1 MSLILTE
8 EQEMLQDAASG
19 FLTENAPVAAF
30 REIRDSKNPDGF
42 SRDLWKE
49 MAAMGWAGI
58 IVDEEFG
65 GSEFGYVG
73 AGVLAE
79 QMGRNLTASPFFS
92 TSVLGA
98 TAVQRYGTAEQKD
111 QHLGSI
117 CDGSS
122 LFALAVDEGP
132 RHRPEHIKFSAPQ
145 SGNGYILSGSKTF
158 VADGHV
164 ADKLIIA
171 ARTSGEA
178 NDPSGITLFL
188 VDADAVEIERTHTP
202 MIDSRNAANITIDGL
217 EVTGDDILGE
227 VGNGYEAL
235 EGILSAGRAVLGAE
249 MSGSSQQAFAITTDY
264 LKEREQFGQ
273 KIGSFQGLQHRAAH
287 LATEIEMTKSAV
299 LKSLQLLDDDFE
311 SASATCSMAKAKS
324 GMTAQLST
332 QEAIQMH
339 GGIGVTD
346 EYDVGLYFK
355 RVHVAQQMFGDAGF
369 HADRLAKRSGY

>member
-8 EQEMLQDAASG
+8 EQEMLQDAANG
-19 FLTENAPVAAF
+19 FLTENAPVTAF

-42 SRDLWKE
+42 CRDLWKE
-49 MAAMGWAGI
+49 MADMGWAGI

-98 TAVQRYGTAEQKD
+98 TAVQRYGTAKQKE

-117 CDGSS
+117 CDGST

-132 RHRPEHIKFSAPQ
+132 RHRPEHIEFAATPH
-145 SGNGYILSGSKTF
+145 GNGYKLSGAKTF

-188 VDADAVEIERTHTP
+188 VDADAEEIDRTHTP
-202 MIDSRNAANITIDGL
+202 MIDSRSAANIKVDGL

-227 VGNGYEAL
+227 VDKGYEAL

>member
-8 EQEMLQDAASG
+8 EQEMLQDAANG

-30 REIRDSKNPDGF
+30 REVRDSKNPDGF
-42 SRDLWKE
+42 CRDLWKE
-49 MAAMGWAGI
+49 MADMGWAGI

-98 TAVQRYGTAEQKD
+98 TAVQRYGTAKQKE

-117 CDGSS
+117 CDGST

-132 RHRPEHIKFSAPQ
+132 RHHPEHIEFAATPH
-145 SGNGYILSGSKTF
+145 GNGYKLSGAKTF

-188 VDADAVEIERTHTP
+188 VDADAEEIDRTHTP
-202 MIDSRNAANITIDGL
+202 MIDSRNAANIKVDGL

-227 VGNGYEAL
+227 VDKGYEAL

>member
-8 EQEMLQDAASG
+8 EQEMLQDAANG

-42 SRDLWKE
+42 CRNLWKE
-49 MAAMGWAGI
+49 MADMGWAGI
-58 IVDEEFG
+58 IVDEQFG

-98 TAVQRYGTAEQKD
+98 TAVQRYGTATQKERY
-111 QHLGSI
+111 LGSI
-117 CDGSS
+117 CDGST

-132 RHRPEHIKFSAPQ
+132 RHRPEHIEFAATPH
-145 SGNGYILSGSKTF
+145 GNGYKLSGAKTF

-164 ADKLIIA
+164 ADKLIIV
-171 ARTSGEA
+171 ARTSGET

-188 VDADAVEIERTHTP
+188 VDAGAAAIERTHTP
-202 MIDSRNAANITIDGL
+202 MVDSRNAANIKVDGL

-227 VGNGYEAL
+227 VDGGYEAL

-249 MSGSSQQAFAITTDY
+249 MSGSSQQAFVITTGY

>member
-19 FLTENAPVAAF
+19 FLAENAPVSAF

-42 SRDLWKE
+42 SRELWTE
-49 MAAMGWAGI
+49 MAQMGWAGI
-58 IVDEEFG
+58 VIDEEFG

-79 QMGRNLTASPFFS
+79 QMGRSLTASPFFS

-98 TAVQRYGTAEQKD
+98 TALQRYGTAEQKEA
-111 QHLGSI
+111 HLGSI
-117 CDGSS
+117 CDGST

-132 RHRPEHIKFSAPQ
+132 RHNPNQIEFAANP
-145 SGNGYILSGSKTF
+145 SGNGYVLSGAKTF

-171 ARTSGEA
+171 ARTSGETGDE
-178 NDPSGITLFL
+178 NGITLFL
-188 VDADAVEIERTHTP
+188 VDAKAGEITREHTP
-202 MIDSRNAANITIDGL
+202 MVDSRNAANITVDGL

-227 VGNGYEAL
+227 LDDGFAAL
-235 EGILSAGRAVLGAE
+235 EGILAAGRAVLSAE
-249 MSGSSQQAFAITTDY
+249 MSGSSQQSFATTVEY

-299 LKSLQLLDDDFE
+299 LKSLQTLDDDFDG
-311 SASATCSMAKAKS
+311 AGAICSMAKAKS
-324 GMTAQLST
+324 GLTAQLAT
-332 QEAIQMH
+332 KEAIQMH

-346 EYDVGLYFK
+346 EFDVGLYFK
-355 RVHVAQQMFGDAGF
+355 RVHIAQQMFGDAGF

>member
-8 EQEMLQDAASG
+8 EQEMLQDAANG
-19 FLTENAPVAAF
+19 FLAENAPVAAF
-30 REIRDSKNPDGF
+30 REVRDSKNPDGF
-42 SRDLWKE
+42 CRDLWKE
-49 MAAMGWAGI
+49 MADMGWAGI
-58 IVDEEFG
+58 IVEEEFG

-98 TAVQRYGTAEQKD
+98 TAVQRYGTAKQKE

-117 CDGSS
+117 CDGST

-132 RHRPEHIKFSAPQ
+132 RHRPQHIEFAATPH
-145 SGNGYILSGSKTF
+145 GNGYKLSGAKTF

-178 NDPSGITLFL
+178 DDPSGITLFL
-188 VDADAVEIERTHTP
+188 VDANAEAIECTHTP
-202 MIDSRNAANITIDGL
+202 MIDSRNAANIRVDGL

-227 VGNGYEAL
+227 VDGGYEAL

-249 MSGSSQQAFAITTDY
+249 MSGSSQQAFSITTDY

-311 SASATCSMAKAKS
+311 SASAICSMAKAKS

>member
-8 EQEMLQDAASG
+8 EQEMLQDAANG
-19 FLTENAPVAAF
+19 FLAENAPVAAF
-30 REIRDSKNPDGF
+30 REVRDSKNPDGF
-42 SRDLWKE
+42 CRDLWKE
-49 MAAMGWAGI
+49 MANMGWAGI
-58 IVDEEFG
+58 IVEEEFG

-98 TAVQRYGTAEQKD
+98 TAVQRYGTAKQKE

-117 CDGSS
+117 CDGST

-132 RHRPEHIKFSAPQ
+132 RHRPEHIEFAATPH
-145 SGNGYILSGSKTF
+145 GNGYKLSGAKTF

-171 ARTSGEA
+171 ARTSGDA

-188 VDADAVEIERTHTP
+188 VDANAAEIERTHTP
-202 MIDSRNAANITIDGL
+202 MIDSRSAANIKVDGL

-227 VGNGYEAL
+227 VDGGYEAL

-249 MSGSSQQAFAITTDY
+249 MSGSSQQAFSITTDY

>member
-8 EQEMLQDAASG
+8 EQEMLQDAANG
-19 FLTENAPVAAF
+19 FLTENAPVAAL
-30 REIRDSKNPDGF
+30 RKIRDSKNPDGF
-42 SRDLWKE
+42 CRKLWKE
-49 MAAMGWAGI
+49 MADMGWAGI
-58 IVDEEFG
+58 IVDEKFG

-98 TAVQRYGTAEQKD
+98 TAIQHYGTDKQKD
-111 QHLGSI
+111 AHLGAI
-117 CDGSS
+117 CDGST

-132 RHRPEHIKFSAPQ
+132 RHRPEHIEFAATPH
-145 SGNGYILSGSKTF
+145 GNGYKLSGAKTF

-188 VDADAVEIERTHTP
+188 VDADAAAIERTHTP
-202 MIDSRNAANITIDGL
+202 MIDSRNAANIKVDGL

-227 VGNGYEAL
+227 VDGGYEAL

-299 LKSLQLLDDDFE
+299 LKSLQLLDDDFD

>member
-1 MSLILTE
+1 MALILTE

-19 FLTENAPVAAF
+19 FLTENAPVAAL
-30 REIRDSKNPDGF
+30 RDLRDTKNPDGF
-42 SRDLWKE
+42 SRSLWQE

-65 GSEFGYVG
+65 GSNFGYVG

-79 QMGRNLTASPFFS
+79 QMGRHLTASPFFS

-98 TAVQRYGTAEQKD
+98 TAIQRFGSAKQKEQY
-111 QHLGSI
+111 LGSI
-117 CDGSS
+117 CDGST

-132 RHRPEHIKFSAPQ
+132 HHRPDHIDFCAKPH
-145 SGNGYILSGSKTF
+145 GNGYILSGSKTF
-158 VADGHV
+158 VADGNV

-178 NDPSGITLFL
+178 TDSSGITLFL
-188 VDADAVEIERTHTP
+188 VNGDAAGIERTHTP
-202 MIDSRNAANITIDGL
+202 MIDSRNAADIKVDGL
-217 EVTGDDILGE
+217 EVTGEDILGE
-227 VGNGYEAL
+227 IDGGNIAL
-235 EGILSAGRAVLGAE
+235 EGILSAGRAVLSAE
-249 MSGSSQQAFAITTDY
+249 MAGSSQQAFAITVDY

-311 SASATCSMAKAKS
+311 CASATCSMAKAKA
-324 GMTAQLST
+324 GDTAQLST
-332 QEAIQMH
+332 KEAIQMH

-355 RVHVAQQMFGDAGF
+355 RVHVVQQMFGDAGF
-369 HADRLAKRSGY
+369 HADRLARRSGY

>member
-19 FLTENAPVAAF
+19 FLTENAPVASF

-49 MAAMGWAGI
+49 MAEMGWAGI

-79 QMGRNLTASPFFS
+79 QMGKNLTSSPFFS

-98 TAVQRYGTAEQKD
+98 TAVQRYGTAKQKD

-132 RHRPEHIKFSAPQ
+132 RHRPEHIEFAATPH
-145 SGNGYILSGSKTF
+145 GNGYILSGAKTF

-188 VDADAVEIERTHTP
+188 VDAHAAAIERTHTP
-202 MIDSRNAANITIDGL
+202 MIDSRNAANIKVDGL

-227 VGNGYEAL
+227 VDGGYEAL

>member
-19 FLTENAPVAAF
+19 FLAENAPVASF
-30 REIRDSKNPDGF
+30 REIRDNKNPDGF
-42 SRDLWKE
+42 CRDLWKE

-58 IVDEEFG
+58 IVEEEFG

-98 TAVQRYGTAEQKD
+98 TAVQHYGTAKQKD

-117 CDGSS
+117 CDGST

-132 RHRPEHIKFSAPQ
+132 RHRPEHIEFAATPH
-145 SGNGYILSGSKTF
+145 GNGYKLSGAKTF

-164 ADKLIIA
+164 ADKLIVA

-178 NDPSGITLFL
+178 RDPSGITLFL
-188 VDADAVEIERTHTP
+188 VDADDAAIERTHTP
-202 MIDSRNAANITIDGL
+202 MIDNRNAANIKVDGL

-227 VGNGYEAL
+227 VDGGYEAL

-249 MSGSSQQAFAITTDY
+249 MSGSSQQAFDITIDY

-311 SASATCSMAKAKS
+311 SAFATCSMAKAKS

>member
-8 EQEMLQDAASG
+8 EQEMLQNAAAG
-19 FLTENAPVAAF
+19 FLLENAPVSAF
-30 REIRDSKNPDGF
+30 RKVRDSKTPDGF
-42 SRDLWKE
+42 CRELWAD
-49 MAAMGWAGI
+49 MAEMGWAGI
-58 IVDEEFG
+58 IVEEEFG

-79 QMGRNLTASPFFS
+79 QMGRHLTASPFFS

-98 TAVQRYGTAEQKD
+98 TAIQKYGTTEQKED
-111 QHLGSI
+111 NLGTI
-117 CDGSS
+117 CDGSR

-132 RHRPEHIKFSAPQ
+132 RHNPSHIEFTATN
-145 SGNGYILSGSKTF
+145 SGNGYVLSGSKTY

-171 ARTSGEA
+171 ARTSGDV
-178 NDPSGITLFL
+178 NDTAGITLFL
-188 VDADAVEIERTHTP
+188 VDANAAEISRQHTP
-202 MIDSRNAANITIDGL
+202 MIDSRNAANITIEGL
-217 EVTGDDILGE
+217 EVTSDDILGE
-227 VGNGYEAL
+227 VGGGFEAL
-235 EGILSAGRAVLGAE
+235 EGILQAGPTVLGAE
-249 MSGSSQQAFAITTDY
+249 ISGSAQQVFEITTDY
-264 LKEREQFGQ
+264 LKEREQFGR

-311 SASATCSMAKAKS
+311 SAGATCSMAKAKS
-324 GMTAQLST
+324 GMTGQLAT
-332 QEAIQMH
+332 KEAIQMH

-355 RVHVAQQMFGDAGF
+355 RVHMAQQMFGDAGF

>member
-8 EQEMLQDAASG
+8 EQEMLQDSANG
-19 FLTENAPVAAF
+19 FLAENAPVAAF
-30 REIRDSKNPDGF
+30 REIRDSHNPDGF
-42 SRDLWKE
+42 SRELWQE

-98 TAVQRYGTAEQKD
+98 TAVQRYGTAKQKD
-111 QHLGSI
+111 QHLGAI

-132 RHRPEHIKFSAPQ
+132 RHKPDHIELTATQ
-145 SGNGYILSGSKTF
+145 HGNGYILSGAKTF
-158 VADGHV
+158 VVDGHV

-188 VDADAVEIERTHTP
+188 VDADAAAIERTHTP
-202 MIDSRNAANITIDGL
+202 MIDSRNAANIKVDGL

-227 VGNGYEAL
+227 VDGGYAAL

-249 MSGSSQQAFAITTDY
+249 MSGSSQQAFAITTEY

>member
-8 EQEMLQDAASG
+8 EQEMLQDAANG

-30 REIRDSKNPDGF
+30 REVRDSKNPDGF
-42 SRDLWKE
+42 CRDLWKE
-49 MAAMGWAGI
+49 MADMGWAGI
-58 IVDEEFG
+58 IVGEEFG

-98 TAVQRYGTAEQKD
+98 TAVQRYGTAKQKD
-111 QHLGSI
+111 EHLGKI

-132 RHRPEHIKFSAPQ
+132 RHRPEHIEFSAPQ
-145 SGNGYILSGSKTF
+145 DGNGYILSGSKTF
-158 VADGHV
+158 VVDGHV

-188 VDADAVEIERTHTP
+188 VDADVDAIERTQTP
-202 MIDSRNAANITIDGL
+202 MIDSRNAANIKVDGL
-217 EVTGDDILGE
+217 AVTGDDILGE
-227 VGNGYEAL
+227 VDKGYEAL
-235 EGILSAGRAVLGAE
+235 EGILAAGRAVLGAE
-249 MSGSSQQAFAITTDY
+249 MSGSSQQAFSITTDY

>member
-8 EQEMLQDAASG
+8 EQEMLQDAANG
-19 FLTENAPVAAF
+19 FLTENAPVAEF
-30 REIRDSKNPDGF
+30 RKVRDSKNPDGF
-42 SRDLWKE
+42 SRDLWQE

-58 IVDEEFG
+58 IVDEQFG

-98 TAVQRYGTAEQKD
+98 TAIQRYGTAKQKGE
-111 QHLGSI
+111 HLGSI
-117 CDGSS
+117 CDGST

-132 RHRPEHIKFSAPQ
+132 RHRPEQIEFAATPH
-145 SGNGYILSGSKTF
+145 GNGYLLSGSKTF

-178 NDPSGITLFL
+178 NDPSGVTLFL
-188 VDADAVEIERTHTP
+188 VDADAAAIDRTHTP
-202 MIDSRNAANITIDGL
+202 MIDSRNAANIKVDGL

-227 VGNGYEAL
+227 LDGGFDAL

>member
-8 EQEMLQDAASG
+8 EQEMLQDSANG
-19 FLTENAPVAAF
+19 FLAENAPVAAF

-42 SRDLWKE
+42 SRDLWTE

-58 IVDEEFG
+58 IVDEQYG

-79 QMGRNLTASPFFS
+79 QMGRNLTASPFFA

-98 TAVQRYGTAEQKD
+98 TAVQRFGTAQQKED
-111 QHLGSI
+111 HLAAI
-117 CDGSS
+117 CEGSS

-132 RHRPEHIKFSAPQ
+132 RHRPDHIEFSAKPH
-145 SGNGYILSGSKTF
+145 GNGYILSGSKTF
-158 VADGHV
+158 VVDGHI

-171 ARTSGEA
+171 ARTSGET
-178 NDPSGITLFL
+178 NDTSGITLFL
-188 VDADAVEIERTHTP
+188 VDASAAAITRTHTP
-202 MIDSRNAANITIDGL
+202 MIDSRNAANIEVDGL
-217 EVTGDDILGE
+217 EVTGADILGE
-227 VGNGYEAL
+227 VDGGYAAL

-249 MSGSSQQAFAITTDY
+249 MSGSSQQAFEITTDY

-355 RVHVAQQMFGDAGF
+355 RVHIAQQMFGDAGF

>member
-8 EQEMLQDAASG
+8 EQEMLQDAANG

-30 REIRDSKNPDGF
+30 REVRDSKNPDGF
-42 SRDLWKE
+42 CRDLWKE
-49 MAAMGWAGI
+49 MADMGWAGI
-58 IVDEEFG
+58 IVEEEFG

-98 TAVQRYGTAEQKD
+98 TAVQRYGTTKQKEE
-111 QHLGSI
+111 HLGSI
-117 CDGSS
+117 CDGST

-132 RHRPEHIKFSAPQ
+132 RHRPEHVEFAATPH
-145 SGNGYILSGSKTF
+145 GNGYKLSGAKTF

-188 VDADAVEIERTHTP
+188 VDADAEEIDRTHTP
-202 MIDSRNAANITIDGL
+202 MIDSRNAANIKVDGL

-227 VGNGYEAL
+227 VDKGYEAL

>member
-8 EQEMLQDAASG
+8 EQEMLQDAANG

-30 REIRDSKNPDGF
+30 REVRDSKNPDGF
-42 SRDLWKE
+42 CRKLWKE
-49 MAAMGWAGI
+49 MADMGWAGI

-92 TSVLGA
+92 TSILGA
-98 TAVQRYGTAEQKD
+98 TALQRYGTAKQKD
-111 QHLGSI
+111 QYLRSI
-117 CDGSS
+117 CDGST
-122 LFALAVDEGP
+122 LFALGVDEGP
-132 RHRPEHIKFSAPQ
+132 RHRPEHIQFSAPQ
-145 SGNGYILSGSKTF
+145 NGNGYILSGSKTF

-171 ARTSGEA
+171 ARTSGEV
-178 NDPSGITLFL
+178 NDPSGVTLFL
-188 VDADAVEIERTHTP
+188 VDAHAPEIERTHTP
-202 MIDSRNAANITIDGL
+202 MIDSRNAANIQIDGL

-227 VGNGYEAL
+227 VGKGYEAL
-235 EGILSAGRAVLGAE
+235 EGILSAGRAVLSAE

>member
-8 EQEMLQDAASG
+8 EQEMLQDAANG

-30 REIRDSKNPDGF
+30 REVRDSKNPDGF
-42 SRDLWKE
+42 CRDLWKE
-49 MAAMGWAGI
+49 MADMGWAGI

-98 TAVQRYGTAEQKD
+98 TAVQRYGTAKQKE

-117 CDGSS
+117 CDGST

-132 RHRPEHIKFSAPQ
+132 RHRPEHVEFAATPH
-145 SGNGYILSGSKTF
+145 GNGYKLSGAKTF

-188 VDADAVEIERTHTP
+188 VDADAEEIDRAHTP
-202 MIDSRNAANITIDGL
+202 MIDSRNAANIKVDGL

-227 VGNGYEAL
+227 VDKGYEAL

>member
-8 EQEMLQDAASG
+8 EQEMLQNAAAG
-19 FLTENAPVAAF
+19 FLLENAPVSAF
-30 REIRDSKNPDGF
+30 RKVRDGKVPDGF
-42 SRDLWKE
+42 CRKLWSD

-58 IVDEEFG
+58 IVEEGFG

-79 QMGRNLTASPFFS
+79 QMGRHLTASPFFS

-98 TAVQRYGTAEQKD
+98 TAIQKYGTTEQKED
-111 QHLGSI
+111 NLGTI
-117 CDGSS
+117 CDGSR

-132 RHRPEHIKFSAPQ
+132 RHNPSHIEFTATN
-145 SGNGYILSGSKTF
+145 SGNGYVLSGSKTY

-171 ARTSGEA
+171 ARTSGDV
-178 NDPSGITLFL
+178 NDTAGITLFL
-188 VDADAVEIERTHTP
+188 VDANAAEISRQHTP
-202 MIDSRNAANITIDGL
+202 MIDSRNAANITIEGL

-227 VGNGYEAL
+227 VGGGFEAL
-235 EGILSAGRAVLGAE
+235 EGILQAGRAVLGAE
-249 MSGSSQQAFAITTDY
+249 ISGSAQQVFEITTDY
-264 LKEREQFGQ
+264 LKEREQFGR

-311 SASATCSMAKAKS
+311 SAGATCSMAKAKS
-324 GMTAQLST
+324 GMTGQLAT
-332 QEAIQMH
+332 KEAIQMH

-355 RVHVAQQMFGDAGF
+355 RVHMAQQMFGDAGF

>member
-8 EQEMLQDAASG
+8 EQEMLQDSAIG
-19 FLTENAPVAAF
+19 FLSENAPVAAF
-30 REIRDSKNPDGF
+30 RKLRDSKEPEGF
-42 SRDLWKE
+42 CPELWKE
-49 MAAMGWAGI
+49 MAEMGWAGI
-58 IVDEEFG
+58 IVDEQFG

-79 QMGRNLTASPFFS
+79 QMGRSLTASPFFS

-98 TAVQRYGTAEQKD
+98 TAIQRYGTDEQKEAN
-111 QHLGSI
+111 LGSI

-132 RHRPEHIKFSAPQ
+132 RHSPSHIEFTAKP
-145 SGNGYILSGSKTF
+145 SGNGYVLSGSKTF

-164 ADKLIIA
+164 ADKLIVA
-171 ARTSGEA
+171 ARTSGA
-178 NDPSGITLFL
+178 NGDETGITLFL
-188 VDADAVEIERTHTP
+188 VDAGADAISRNRTP
-202 MIDSRNAANITIDGL
+202 MVDNRNAANIVIDNL
-217 EVTGDDILGE
+217 EVTGADILGE
-227 VGNGYEAL
+227 LDGGFDAL
-235 EGILSAGRAVLGAE
+235 EGILAAGRAVLSAE
-249 MSGSSQQAFAITTDY
+249 MSGTSQQSFETTVDY

-299 LKSLQLLDDDFE
+299 LKSLQTLDDDFE
-311 SASATCSMAKAKS
+311 SAGAICSMAKAKS
-324 GMTAQLST
+324 GTTAQLAT
-332 QEAIQMH
+332 KEAIQMH

-346 EYDVGLYFK
+346 EYDVGLYYK
-355 RVHVAQQMFGDAGF
+355 RVHIAQQMFGDAGF

>member
-19 FLTENAPVAAF
+19 FLTENAPVSAF

-42 SRDLWKE
+42 SRELWKE

-58 IVDEEFG
+58 IVDEQYG

-132 RHRPEHIKFSAPQ
+132 RHRPEHIEFSAPQ

-188 VDADAVEIERTHTP
+188 VDASAAEIERTHTP
-202 MIDSRNAANITIDGL
+202 MVDSRNAANVKIDGL

-227 VGNGYEAL
+227 VDKGYEAL
-235 EGILSAGRAVLGAE
+235 EGILSAGRAILGAE

-332 QEAIQMH
+332 KEAIQMH

>member
-1 MSLILTE
+1 MSLKLTE
-8 EQEMLQDAASG
+8 EQEMLQNAAAG
-19 FLTENAPVAAF
+19 FLLENAPVSAF
-30 REIRDSKNPDGF
+30 RKVRDGKVPDGF
-42 SRDLWKE
+42 CRKLWSD

-58 IVDEEFG
+58 IVEEGFG

-79 QMGRNLTASPFFS
+79 QMGRHLTASPFFS

-98 TAVQRYGTAEQKD
+98 TAIQKYGTTEQKED
-111 QHLGSI
+111 NLGTI
-117 CDGSS
+117 CDGSR

-132 RHRPEHIKFSAPQ
+132 RHNPSHIEFTATN
-145 SGNGYILSGSKTF
+145 SGNGYVLSGSKTY

-171 ARTSGEA
+171 ARTSGDV
-178 NDPSGITLFL
+178 NDTAGITLFL
-188 VDADAVEIERTHTP
+188 VDANAAEISRQHTP
-202 MIDSRNAANITIDGL
+202 MIDSRNAANITIEGL

-227 VGNGYEAL
+227 VGGGFEAL
-235 EGILSAGRAVLGAE
+235 EGILQAGRAVLGAE
-249 MSGSSQQAFAITTDY
+249 ISGSAQQVFEITTDY
-264 LKEREQFGQ
+264 LKEREQFGR

-311 SASATCSMAKAKS
+311 SAGATCSMAKAKS
-324 GMTAQLST
+324 GMTGQLAT
-332 QEAIQMH
+332 KEAIQMH

-355 RVHVAQQMFGDAGF
+355 RVHMAQQMFGDAGF

>member
-8 EQEMLQDAASG
+8 EQEMLQDAANG

-30 REIRDSKNPDGF
+30 REVRDSKNPDGF
-42 SRDLWKE
+42 CRDLWKE
-49 MAAMGWAGI
+49 MADMGWAGI

-98 TAVQRYGTAEQKD
+98 TAVQRYGTAKQKE

-117 CDGSS
+117 CDGST

-132 RHRPEHIKFSAPQ
+132 RHRPEHIEFAATPH
-145 SGNGYILSGSKTF
+145 GNGYKLSGAKTF

-188 VDADAVEIERTHTP
+188 VDADAEEIDRTHTP
-202 MIDSRNAANITIDGL
+202 MIDSRNAANIKVDGL

-227 VGNGYEAL
+227 VDKGYEAL

>member
-8 EQEMLQDAASG
+8 EQEMLQDAANG
-19 FLTENAPVAAF
+19 FLTENAPVTAF
-30 REIRDSKNPDGF
+30 RELRDSKNPDGF

-58 IVDEEFG
+58 IVEEEFG

-98 TAVQRYGTAEQKD
+98 TAVQRYGTAKQKD

-117 CDGSS
+117 CDGST

-132 RHRPEHIKFSAPQ
+132 RHRPENIEFSATPH
-145 SGNGYILSGSKTF
+145 GNGYMLSGAKTF

-188 VDADAVEIERTHTP
+188 VDADAAAIERTHTP
-202 MIDSRNAANITIDGL
+202 MVDSRNAANIKVDGL

-227 VGNGYEAL
+227 VDGGYEAL

-249 MSGSSQQAFAITTDY
+249 MSGSSQQAFSITTDY

>member
-1 MSLILTE
+1 MPLILNE
-8 EQEMLQDAASG
+8 EQEMLQDAAQG
-19 FLTENAPVAAF
+19 FLAEKAPVAAF
-30 REIRDSKNPDGF
+30 RMVRDNKPADGF
-42 SRDLWKE
+42 CRKLWAE
-49 MAAMGWAGI
+49 MAEMGWAGI
-58 IVDEEFG
+58 IVDEDHG
-65 GSEFGYVG
+65 GSGFGYVG

-98 TAVQRYGTAEQKD
+98 TAIQQYGTKKQQEENLAAISGGD
-111 QHLGSI
+111 R
-117 CDGSS
+117 

-132 RHRPEHIKFSAPQ
+132 RHNPSRIAFSAKAA
-145 SGNGYILSGSKTF
+145 GNGFVLSGTKTF

-171 ARTSGEA
+171 ARTSGEE
-178 NDPSGITLFL
+178 DDIHGITLFL
-188 VDADAVEIERTHTP
+188 VDADAPEIEREQTP
-202 MIDSRNAANITIDGL
+202 MVDSRNAANISVDGL

-227 VGNGYEAL
+227 LDEGYTAL

-249 MSGSSQQAFAITTDY
+249 MSGCAQQVFDVTTDY

-287 LATEIEMTKSAV
+287 LATEIEMMKSAV
-299 LKSLQLLDDDFE
+299 LKSLKDLDEDFE
-311 SASATCSMAKAKS
+311 NASMTCSLAKAKT
-324 GMTAQLST
+324 GQVAQLAT
-332 QEAIQMH
+332 KEAIQMH

-369 HADRLAKRSGY
+369 HSDRWAKNSGF